1 MTFFQVRHK
10 LVDPVDLEDNI
21 EDSVNLMI
29 IYKIQTIKAEL
40 DANEIPEDAGAELTH
55 IYGFLKENRKKLSAN
70 ENVMDQPAPKRQRP
84 LRKNRQAKGAPALRF
99 SLLMELARLSLRLS
113 CVPVAF
119 SCLSDLQKFKIKDQ
133 GKQIELEC
141 LECDY
146 EVQKL
151 GDKIATY
158 SKSVVEAQLK
168 VIQKLDLILI
178 RAIRLKDSNVIQAV
192 CTTQWNLCLPLL
204 QHNLQQ
210 HVRKSLLAIAEILEK
225 TDSMLV
231 LLRCQIHMEI
241 AHIEEKGDRFEAA
254 MEHLQKAI
262 YLDNNGQYSEYL
274 KMTFHRLN
282 LNTILYK
289 SPERAEDQASLMVE
303 QAKKGTPKDSVRKKR
318 SLLVNAGLALAPE
331 AFQIVLDSENEAK
344 GSHNKQEKSLKITET

>member
-1 MTFFQVRHK
+1 M
-10 LVDPVDLEDNI
+10 
-21 EDSVNLMI
+21 
-29 IYKIQTIKAEL
+29 KAEL
-40 DANEIPEDAGAELTH
+40 DANKIPEAADAELNH
-55 IYGFLKENRKKLSAN
+55 IYGFLKDNRRKLSAN
-70 ENVMDQPAPKRQRP
+70 EK
-84 LRKNRQAKGAPALRF
+84 F
-99 SLLMELARLSLRLS
+99 SLLLELARLCLKLGSIT
-113 CVPVAF
+113 VAF
-119 SCLSDLQKFKIKDQ
+119 ACLSDLMKFKIKDQ
-133 GKQIELEC
+133 GKQIEVEC

-158 SKSVVEAQLK
+158 SKSVVEDQLK
-168 VIQKLDLILI
+168 VIQKLDMILN

-225 TDSMLV
+225 IDSMMV
-231 LLRCQIHMEI
+231 QLRCQVHMEI
-241 AHIEEKGDRFEAA
+241 ARVEEKEDRIEAA

-262 YLDNNGQYSEYL
+262 YLDNSGQYSEYL
-274 KMTFHRLN
+274 KMAFHRLN
-282 LNTILYK
+282 LSTILYK
-289 SPERAEDQASLMVE
+289 SPERMEDQASLMIE

-331 AFQIVLDSENEAK
+331 AFQIVLDGENEAK
-344 GSHNKQEKSLKITET
+344 AASDLVQFVCKGPLTLEEDFWGKRQNAEYS